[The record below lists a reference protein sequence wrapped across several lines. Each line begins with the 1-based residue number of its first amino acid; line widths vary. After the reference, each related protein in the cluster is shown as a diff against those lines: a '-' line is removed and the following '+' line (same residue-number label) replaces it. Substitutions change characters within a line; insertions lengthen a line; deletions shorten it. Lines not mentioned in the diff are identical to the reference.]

1 MRCDEVFEHLTRAGG
16 QSRANG
22 RLERHLAECG
32 SCRELAELFGPAVAL
47 FERGGA
53 DEEGEVPAAWGRV
66 WEAVGVAE
74 RAAAQ
79 VRRSRRTKGGWQRY
93 GWPAC
98 TAAALLIGVMAGV
111 VVGGGGAKPQAA
123 AMPRLSNGATEVSCD
138 LLLAVFRE
146 AAGDEV
152 CPVCRRPIERQRSAV
167 VSLCAVCH
175 LPQHRED
182 PAGARLPA
190 TSSDGADDTVHPTE
204 APTAS

>member
-16 QSRANG
+16 QSGANG

-32 SCRELAELFGPAVAL
+32 SCRELAELFAPAVAL
-47 FERGGA
+47 FERGGG
-53 DEEGEVPAAWGRV
+53 DEDGEVPAAWGRV

-74 RAAAQ
+74 RAAGQ
-79 VRRSRRTKGGWQRY
+79 LRESGRTAGRWRRY

-123 AMPRLSNGATEVSCD
+123 AMPRMTSGAAEVSCD

-146 AAGDEV
+146 AAGAEI
-152 CPVCRRPIERQRSAV
+152 CPVCRRPIERRQSEV

-175 LPQHRED
+175 LPQRGER
-182 PAGARLPA
+182 GGSGVLPMPK
-190 TSSDGADDTVHPTE
+190 SDGEGEGGNAEVSTP
-204 APTAS
+204 S